1 MKWKKYT
8 IETTTAA
15 EDYMS
20 SMLMEMGIEGIEIE
34 DNIPLTKEDQAEMFI
49 DFLPE
54 LPPDEGI
61 SHVSFYIEDDGSDQ
75 SELLVQVKKGLEE
88 LRSMVEVGSG
98 VISSSETEDLDWI
111 NNWKKYFSSFT
122 IDDILIKPTWEDLK
136 EEDKDKFLI
145 EIDPGISFGTG
156 KHETTQLCIRQ
167 LLKYIRGNGDYTPEW
182 KNPKVLDVGCGSG
195 ILSIVALKLGASEVV
210 GTDLDP
216 DCMISTKENMEV
228 NHLAADLG
236 TFYVGNLIDDTTL
249 QNTVGTEEYEIVDA
263 NILADVII
271 PMAPVIPARLK
282 KGGYFIT
289 SGIID
294 FKENEVKEAIEKAGL
309 EVVEINHQGEWVNIT
324 ARKN

>member
-1 MKWKKYT
+1 MKWNKYT

-20 SMLMEMGIEGIEIE
+20 AMLADLGIEGVEIE
-34 DNIPLTKEDQAEMFI
+34 DNIPLSKEDQADMFI

-54 LPPDEGI
+54 LPPDDGV
-61 SHVSFYIEDDGSDQ
+61 SHVSFYLEDNGEDYT
-75 SELLVQVKKGLEE
+75 ELLKQVKIALED
-88 LRSMVEVGSG
+88 LRKIVDVGSG
-98 VISSSETEDLDWI
+98 VITSDQTEDLDWI
-111 NNWKKYFSSFT
+111 NNWKQYFSSFY
-122 IDDILIKPTWEDLK
+122 IEDILIKPTWEELK

-145 EIDPGISFGTG
+145 EIDPGVSFGTG
-156 KHETTQLCIRQ
+156 KHETTQLCICQ
-167 LLKYIRGNGDYTPEW
+167 LLKYIRGNAEYTPEN
-182 KNPKVLDVGCGSG
+182 KTPKVLDVGCGSG

-216 DCMISTKENMEV
+216 DCMTSTHENFEV
-228 NHLAADLG
+228 NHLDSRLG
-236 TFYVGNLIDDTTL
+236 IFYVGNLIDDVEL
-249 QNTVGTEEYEIVDA
+249 QEKVGTEEYDIVVA

-294 FKENEVKEAIEKAGL
+294 FKEDQVKEAIEKAGL
-309 EVVEINHQGEWVNIT
+309 TVVEINHQGEWVNIT
-324 ARKN
+324 AQKR

>member
-15 EDYMS
+15 EDFMS
-20 SMLMEMGIEGIEIE
+20 SMLMELGIEGIEIE
-34 DNIPLTKEDQAEMFI
+34 DNIPLTKEDQADMFI

-75 SELLVQVKKGLEE
+75 SDMLRKVKLGLED
-88 LRSMVEVGSG
+88 LRDTVDVGSG

-122 IDDILIKPTWEDLK
+122 IGDILIKPTWEEVK
-136 EEDKDKFLI
+136 PEDADKFMI

-156 KHETTQLCIRQ
+156 KHETTQLWIKQ
-167 LLKYIRGNGDYTPEW
+167 LIKYIEGAKEAPT
-182 KNPKVLDVGCGSG
+182 VLDVGCGSG
-195 ILSIVALKLGASEVV
+195 ILSIVALKLGAKEVV
-210 GTDLDP
+210 GTDLDA
-216 DCMISTKENMEV
+216 DCMISTRDNMQV
-228 NHLAADLG
+228 NHLDEKLG
-236 TFYVGNLIDDTTL
+236 TFYVGNLIDDTEL
-249 QNTVGTEEYEIVDA
+249 QKKVGTEKYDIVVA

-271 PMAPVIPARLK
+271 PMAPVIPDRLK
-282 KGGYFIT
+282 EGGYFIT

-294 FKENEVKEAIEKAGL
+294 FKENEVKEAIEAAGL
-309 EVVEINHQGEWVNIT
+309 KVIEINHQGEWVNIT
-324 ARKN
+324 AQKQAK

>member
-8 IETTTAA
+8 IETTTQA
-15 EDYMS
+15 EDYMAG
-20 SMLMEMGIEGIEIE
+20 MLGELGIEGIEIE
-34 DNIPLTKEDQAEMFI
+34 DNIPLSKEDQADMFI

-61 SHVSFYIEDDGSDQ
+61 SHVSFYVEDDGSDQ
-75 SELLVQVKKGLEE
+75 TELLKNVKKGLEE

-122 IDDILIKPTWEDLK
+122 IEDILIKPTWEELK

-167 LLKYIRGNGDYTPEW
+167 LLKYIRGNADYTPQ
-182 KNPKVLDVGCGSG
+182 NRTPKVLDVGCGSG
-195 ILSIVALKLGASEVV
+195 ILSIVALKLGASAVV
-210 GTDLDP
+210 GTDLDA
-216 DCMISTKENMEV
+216 DCMISTRENMEV
-228 NHLAADLG
+228 NHLDASLG
-236 TFYVGNLIDDTTL
+236 TFYVGNLIDDEEL
-249 QNTVGTEEYEIVDA
+249 QQKVGSEEYDIVVA

-271 PMAPVIPARLK
+271 PMAPVIPARMK

-294 FKENEVKEAIEKAGL
+294 FKEQEVVDAIHAAGL
-309 EVVEINHQGEWVNIT
+309 EVVEVNHQGEWVNVT

>member
-8 IETTTAA
+8 IETTTEA
-15 EDYMS
+15 EDYMA
-20 SMLMEMGIEGIEIE
+20 SMLMELGIEGIEIE
-34 DNIPLTKEDQAEMFI
+34 DNIPLSKEDQADMFI

-61 SHVSFYIEDDGSDQ
+61 SHVSFYVEDNGEDQ
-75 SELLVQVKKGLEE
+75 SELLKSVKIGLEE
-88 LRSMVEVGSG
+88 LRNMVEVGSG

-122 IDDILIKPTWEDLK
+122 IEDILIKPTWEELK

-167 LLKYIRGNGDYTPEW
+167 LLKYITKDI
-182 KNPKVLDVGCGSG
+182 KVLDVGCGSG
-195 ILSIVALKLGASEVV
+195 ILSIVALKLGAREVV
-210 GTDLDP
+210 GTDLDA
-216 DCMISTKENMEV
+216 DCMVSTRENMEV
-228 NHLAADLG
+228 NHLDESLG
-236 TFYVGNLIDDTTL
+236 TFYVGNLIDDEEL
-249 QNTVGTEEYEIVDA
+249 QHKVGDEEYEIVVA

-271 PMAPVIPARLK
+271 PMAPVIPARMK

-294 FKENEVKEAIEKAGL
+294 FREKDVVAAIEAAGL
-309 EVVEINHQGEWVNIT
+309 EVVEVNHQGEWVNVT

>member
-8 IETTTAA
+8 IETTTQA
-15 EDYMS
+15 EDYMAG
-20 SMLMEMGIEGIEIE
+20 MLGELGIEGIEIE
-34 DNIPLTKEDQAEMFI
+34 DNIPLSKEDQADMFI

-61 SHVSFYIEDDGSDQ
+61 SHVSFYVEDDGSDQ
-75 SELLVQVKKGLEE
+75 TELLKSVKKGLEE
-88 LRSMVEVGSG
+88 LRRMVEVGSG

-122 IDDILIKPTWEDLK
+122 IEDILIKQTWEELK

-167 LLKYIRGNGDYTPEW
+167 LLKYIRGNADYTPQ
-182 KNPKVLDVGCGSG
+182 NRTPKVLDVGCGSG
-195 ILSIVALKLGASEVV
+195 ILSIVALKLGASAVV
-210 GTDLDP
+210 GTDLDA
-216 DCMISTKENMEV
+216 DCMISTRENMEV
-228 NHLAADLG
+228 NHLDASLG
-236 TFYVGNLIDDTTL
+236 TFYVGNLIDDEEL
-249 QNTVGTEEYEIVDA
+249 QQKVGNEEYDIVVA

-271 PMAPVIPARLK
+271 PMAPVIPARMK

-294 FKENEVKEAIEKAGL
+294 FKEQEVVDAIRAAGL
-309 EVVEINHQGEWVNIT
+309 EVVEVNHQGEWVNVT

>member
-8 IETTTAA
+8 IETTTQA
-15 EDYMS
+15 EDYMAG
-20 SMLMEMGIEGIEIE
+20 MLGELGIEGIEIE
-34 DNIPLTKEDQAEMFI
+34 DNIPLSKEDQADMFI

-61 SHVSFYIEDDGSDQ
+61 SHVSFYVEDDGSNQ
-75 SELLVQVKKGLEE
+75 TELLKNVKKGLEE

-122 IDDILIKPTWEDLK
+122 IEDILIKPTWEELK

-167 LLKYIRGNGDYTPEW
+167 LLKYIRGNADYTPQ
-182 KNPKVLDVGCGSG
+182 NRTPKVLDVGCGSG
-195 ILSIVALKLGASEVV
+195 ILSIVALKLGASAVV
-210 GTDLDP
+210 GTDLDA
-216 DCMISTKENMEV
+216 DCMISTRENMEV
-228 NHLAADLG
+228 NHLDASLG
-236 TFYVGNLIDDTTL
+236 TFYVGNLIDDEEL
-249 QNTVGTEEYEIVDA
+249 QQKVGTEEYDIVVA

-271 PMAPVIPARLK
+271 PMAPVIPARMK

-294 FKENEVKEAIEKAGL
+294 FKEQEVVDAIRAAGL
-309 EVVEINHQGEWVNIT
+309 EVVEVNHQGEWVNVT

>member
-8 IETTTAA
+8 IETTTQA
-15 EDYMS
+15 EDYMAG
-20 SMLMEMGIEGIEIE
+20 MLGELGIEGIEIE
-34 DNIPLTKEDQAEMFI
+34 DNIPLSKEDQADMFI

-61 SHVSFYIEDDGSDQ
+61 SHVSFYVEDDGSDQ
-75 SELLVQVKKGLEE
+75 TELLKSVKKGLEE
-88 LRSMVEVGSG
+88 LRRMVEVGSG

-122 IDDILIKPTWEDLK
+122 IEDVLIKPTWEELK

-167 LLKYIRGNGDYTPEW
+167 LLKYIRGNADYKPQNRT
-182 KNPKVLDVGCGSG
+182 PKVLDVGCGSG
-195 ILSIVALKLGASEVV
+195 ILSIVALKLGASAVV
-210 GTDLDP
+210 GTDLDA
-216 DCMISTKENMEV
+216 DCMISTRENMEV
-228 NHLAADLG
+228 NHLDASLG
-236 TFYVGNLIDDTTL
+236 TFYVGNLIDDEEL
-249 QNTVGTEEYEIVDA
+249 QQKVGNEEYDIVVA

-271 PMAPVIPARLK
+271 PMAPVIPARMK

-294 FKENEVKEAIEKAGL
+294 FKEQEVVDAIRAAGL
-309 EVVEINHQGEWVNIT
+309 EVVEVNHQGEWVNVT

>member
-20 SMLMEMGIEGIEIE
+20 TMLMELGIEGIEIE
-34 DNIPLTKEDQAEMFI
+34 DNVPLTKEDQADMFI

-54 LPPDEGI
+54 LPPDEGK
-61 SHVSFYIEDDGSDQ
+61 SLVSFYVEDDGRDQ
-75 SELLVQVKKGLEE
+75 SELLKRVKLGLEE

-98 VISSSETEDLDWI
+98 VISSSETEDLDWV

-122 IDDILIKPTWEDLK
+122 IGDIYIKPTWEIMK
-136 EEDKDKFLI
+136 EEEKDKVLI

-167 LLKYIRGNGDYTPEW
+167 LLKYIHGGER
-182 KNPKVLDVGCGSG
+182 VLDIGCGSG
-195 ILSIVALKLGASEVV
+195 ILSIVALKLGAGEVI
-210 GTDLDP
+210 GTDLDK
-216 DCMISTKENMEV
+216 DCMISTHENLAV
-228 NHLAADLG
+228 NHLEHAQ
-236 TFYVGNLIDDTTL
+236 TSFYVGNLIDDKKL
-249 QNTVGTEEYEIVDA
+249 QETVGSGYDIVVA

-271 PMAPVIPARLK
+271 PMAKVIPARLK
-282 KGGYFIT
+282 QGGYFIT

-294 FKENEVKEAIEKAGL
+294 FKEDEVKAAIEQVGL
-309 EVVEINHQGEWVNIT
+309 EIVEINHQGEWVNIT

>member
-15 EDYMS
+15 EDFMS
-20 SMLMEMGIEGIEIE
+20 SMLMELGIEGIEIE
-34 DNIPLTKEDQAEMFI
+34 DNIPLTKEDQADMFI

-54 LPPDEGI
+54 LPPDEGV
-61 SHVSFYIEDDGSDQ
+61 SHVSFYIEEDGSDQ
-75 SELLVQVKKGLEE
+75 TEILKQVKKGLEG

-122 IDDILIKPTWEDLK
+122 IEDILIKPTWEELK

-167 LLKYIRGNGDYTPEW
+167 LLKYIRGNEQYTPEEMH
-182 KNPKVLDVGCGSG
+182 KKVLDVGCGSG
-195 ILSIVALKLGASEVV
+195 ILSIVALKLGAGEVV
-210 GTDLDP
+210 GTDLDA
-216 DCMISTKENMEV
+216 DCMISTRENMEV
-228 NHLAADLG
+228 NHLDPSLG
-236 TFYVGNLIDDTTL
+236 TFYVGNLIDDEKL
-249 QNTVGTEEYEIVDA
+249 QETVGTETYDIVVA

-271 PMAPVIPARLK
+271 PMAPVIPARMK

-309 EVVEINHQGEWVNIT
+309 TVVEVNHQGEWVNIT